1 MKTTHSTLLLA
12 FMLLLTGCAKENNEQ
27 EANQN
32 FNETFGGTPFKGT
45 ATGIRSQN
53 GADDY
58 TWKGEGRIALIEATA
73 DSVSMVFMADFGD
86 LGEMNF
92 KVRGKYDRSTYRM
105 DTTDPS
111 IFFHI
116 IDENISGAIKN
127 KQQEMSFEGSLKKET
142 ASMTMRV
149 NFKEEN
155 GPFPKGSSLKLTF
168 DTRRTIDDGDDGE
181 GCKMRL
187 VPIWSPSGVT
197 MGMVPDC

>member
-1 MKTTHSTLLLA
+1 MKTIHITLLLV
-12 FMLLLTGCAKENNEQ
+12 FFLLLTGCKKDTSEQ
-27 EANQN
+27 DANQT
-32 FNETFGGTPFKGT
+32 FNETFGGKPFKGT

-58 TWKGEGRIALIEATA
+58 TWKGEGRVALIEATA

-92 KVRGKYDRSTYRM
+92 KVRGKYDQSTYRM
-105 DTTDPS
+105 DTADPN
-111 IFFHI
+111 IFFRI
-116 IDENISGAIKN
+116 IDEKITGTLTNT
-127 KQQEMSFEGSLKKET
+127 QQEMSFQGTLRQET
-142 ASMTMRV
+142 ANMVMRV

-155 GPFPKGSSLKLTF
+155 GPFPKGSSLKLSF
-168 DTRRTIDDGDDGE
+168 DTRRSIDNNDNGQ
-181 GCKMRL
+181 GCQMRL

>member
-1 MKTTHSTLLLA
+1 MKTIHSTLLLA

-32 FNETFGGTPFKGT
+32 FNEIFGGTPFKGT

-53 GADDY
+53 GANEY

-92 KVRGKYDRSTYRM
+92 KVRGKYDRTTYRM

-111 IFFHI
+111 IFFRI
-116 IDENISGAIKN
+116 IDENITGAIKN
-127 KQQEMSFEGSLKKET
+127 TQQEMSFEGSLKKET

-149 NFKEEN
+149 NFKAEN
-155 GPFPKGSSLKLTF
+155 GPFPSGSSLKLTF
-168 DTRRTIDDGDDGE
+168 DTRRTIADDDNGD
-181 GCKMRL
+181 GCEMRL
-187 VPIWSPSGVT
+187 VPIWSP
-197 MGMVPDC
+197 

>member
-1 MKTTHSTLLLA
+1 MKTIHSTLLLA
-12 FMLLLTGCAKENNEQ
+12 FILLLTGCAKENNEQ

-32 FNETFGGTPFKGT
+32 FNEIFGGTPFKGT

-53 GADDY
+53 GANDY

-105 DTTDPS
+105 ATTDPS
-111 IFFHI
+111 IFFRI
-116 IDENISGAIKN
+116 IDENILGAIKN
-127 KQQEMSFEGSLKKET
+127 TQQEMSFEGSLKKET

-149 NFKEEN
+149 NFKAEN
-155 GPFPKGSSLKLTF
+155 GPFPSGSSLNLTF
-168 DTRRTIDDGDDGE
+168 DTNRTIEDGDNSE

-187 VPIWSPSGVT
+187 VPIWSP
-197 MGMVPDC
+197 